1 MTSSST
7 PYDLDLL
14 ENGDYLTRLVS
25 EQFGTQVTTCEKV
38 GEGFYARVYQ
48 VDLRSDP
55 DRLIVKCH
63 RHPDRAAPEARQLR
77 QLRQHSTVRVPEVYS
92 VHLCSDEFPCDA
104 FIMEYIPG
112 VNASKLE
119 FPDEPTRLRFVDAVI
134 ENLLAWHAV
143 THPEGF
149 GPLDGPF
156 HSTWIAS
163 LGPRIAAHR
172 ATLDDARH
180 RQIYSPYVLSVVDRS
195 CEAFSAIFANASR
208 GPSLV
213 HSDYNAWNMMA
224 DPETFTLTGIIDPI
238 DASWSDPEI
247 DLFHLPNAR
256 PDIGLLDRY
265 LQEIELDA
273 AFWMRFRFYRFWD
286 DIKHYLR
293 MGWYDEERFSTYAR
307 ELSESMDECLS

>member
-1 MTSSST
+1 MTA
-7 PYDLDLL
+7 PNPIFDLDQL
-14 ENGDYLTRLVS
+14 EKSDHLTRLIAD
-25 EQFGTQVTTCEKV
+25 QFGAQVVACEKI
-38 GEGFYARVYQ
+38 GEGFYAHVYR

-63 RHPDRAAPEARQLR
+63 RHPNRAAAEASQLR
-77 QLRQHSTVRVPEVYS
+77 ELRRHAVVRVPQVYS
-92 VHLCSDEFPCDA
+92 IHLRSDDLPCDA
-104 FIMEYIPG
+104 FTMEFIPG
-112 VNASKLE
+112 VNASTLE
-119 FPDEPTRLRFVDAVI
+119 FPDERTRLRFVDAVI

-156 HSTWIAS
+156 HPTWVES
-163 LGPRIAAHR
+163 LGPRIIAHR
-172 ATLDDARH
+172 DALDDARH
-180 RQIYSPYVLSVVDRS
+180 RSIYSPYVLSIIDRS
-195 CEAFSAIFANASR
+195 CEAFDAIFANAGR
-208 GPSLV
+208 RPSLV

-224 DPETFTLTGIIDPI
+224 DPESFTLTGIIDPI
-238 DASWSDPEI
+238 DAGWSDPEI

-273 AFWMRFRFYRFWD
+273 AFWMRYRFYRFWD

-307 ELSESMDECLS
+307 ELEKSMDECLP

>member
-1 MTSSST
+1 MAVSIPTF
-7 PYDLDLL
+7 DIDQL
-14 ENGDYLTRLVS
+14 EKSDHLKRLVAA
-25 EQFGTQVTTCEKV
+25 QFGNQVAACEKI
-38 GEGFYARVYQ
+38 GEGFYAHVYR

-55 DRLIVKCH
+55 DRLIIKCH
-63 RHPDRAAPEARQLR
+63 RHPNRAAPEARQLR
-77 QLRQHSTVRVPEVYS
+77 KLRQHSTVRVPEVHS
-92 VHLCSDEFPCDA
+92 VHLRSDDFPCDA
-104 FIMEYIPG
+104 FIMEFIPG

-119 FPDEPTRLRFVDAVI
+119 FPDERTRLRFVDSVI

-156 HSTWIAS
+156 HSTWAES
-163 LGPRIAAHR
+163 LGPRITTHR
-172 ATLDDARH
+172 ATLDDAHH
-180 RQIYSPYVLSVVDRS
+180 RSIYSPYVLSIVDRS
-195 CEAFSAIFANASR
+195 CEAFDAIFANAGQR
-208 GPSLV
+208 PSLV

-224 DPETFTLTGIIDPI
+224 DPKSFALTGIIDPI
-238 DASWSDPEI
+238 DAGWSDPEI

-265 LQEIELDA
+265 LQEIEPDA

-307 ELSESMDECLS
+307 ELAESMDECLS